1 MTASLQAGRIVVLD
15 SINTFADGAALKSVG
30 KNTFR
35 IVQHVVDEMVLVT
48 TDEICSAIK
57 RGFSDSRVLLEPAG
71 ALAIAGLV
79 KYVLANKLE
88 NKNLIAVTSGANMD
102 FDRLRHVSERA
113 DTSEHLL
120 SVTIPEK
127 PGAFLK
133 LCEAVFPH
141 QITEFSYRIE
151 YPFKYEATCENSL
164 GRAKIMMSVKVNDE
178 DPASANPSKALPKM
192 FDRLGFSA
200 RYLDDEASKVHL
212 RHLGGGRT
220 PWNNDEVVYR
230 NHGSDNARVLS
241 GIQVPQEDK
250 TEFNDFIEKL
260 SARGIKCF
268 EETENETL
276 REFVTGYSSLED

>member
-230 NHGSDNARVLS
+230 FEFPDAPGALIRFLTQMNAGWNVSLFHYRYLS
-241 GIQVPQEDK
+241 TRAQIDQ
-250 TEFNDFIEKL
+250 
-260 SARGIKCF
+260 
-268 EETENETL
+268 
-276 REFVTGYSSLED
+276 